1 MLHRCSPGGNVPII
15 ITLAPLGKKG
25 GKGCLSI
32 IISSE
37 FSIFKQKIHLFNHS
51 NLSDLSD
58 LSDLS
63 ALSDK
68 LRFTYL
74 FPVINSRFCHL
85 LPYTTF
91 LKEKALSFMSFKL
104 CSKLSKK
111 NHKS

>member
-37 FSIFKQKIHLFNHS
+37 FSIFKQKIHLFNHY

-58 LSDLS
+58 
-63 ALSDK
+63 LSDK